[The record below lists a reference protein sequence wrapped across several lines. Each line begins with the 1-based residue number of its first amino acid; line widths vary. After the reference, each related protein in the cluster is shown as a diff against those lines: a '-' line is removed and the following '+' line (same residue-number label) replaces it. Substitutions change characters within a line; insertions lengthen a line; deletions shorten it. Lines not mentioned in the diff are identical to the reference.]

1 MTPSD
6 PLAYFDA
13 PGFFDEAD
21 EVHVSVTFTWD
32 IARAEWLAGQWRHV
46 APVKIGGPAFNQPGA
61 AFVPGMY
68 VGAGSVITS
77 RGCPN
82 KCWFCSVWRRE
93 PALKE
98 LSITQGWNVLDDNIL
113 ACSEQ
118 HIRSVFAMLKEQ
130 RHPVEFTGGLEA
142 KRLLPWHAELLAWLK
157 PKQLFFA
164 YDTPDD
170 YEPLLHAA
178 ELMWKAGFTPQSH
191 KVRAYVLMGYPRDTQ
206 EAALSRLRQVAG
218 LGIMPFPMLWRDE
231 SGATTREWRKL
242 QRENARAKIF
252 YGKSAAEKLGS
263 LQTSIQHSKAGS
275 QSLDPKAEA
284 DTSGVA

>member
-1 MTPSD
+1 MKIARVFPRKTRMTPSD

-32 IARAEWLAGQWRHV
+32 IARAEWLALQWRHV

-68 VGAGSVITS
+68 VGAG
-77 RGCPN
+77 
-82 KCWFCSVWRRE
+82 
-93 PALKE
+93 
-98 LSITQGWNVLDDNIL
+98 
-113 ACSEQ
+113 SEQ

-170 YEPLLHAA
+170 YVPLLHAA

-231 SGATTREWRKL
+231 GGATTREWRKL

-252 YGKSAAEKLGS
+252 YGKSSAEKLGG
-263 LQTSIQHSKAGS
+263 LQTSTQHSIAGS
-275 QSLDPKAEA
+275 QSLDPNAEA
-284 DTSGVA
+284 ALLLC